1 MLQLFTKVKNREKVK
16 KSILKEMHV
25 CTFTFTGRG
34 KSQSSLKYR
43 EISRPLT
50 EPTCISLS
58 LRAFFL
64 NKSLEKIV

>member
-1 MLQLFTKVKNREKVK
+1 
-16 KSILKEMHV
+16 MHV
-25 CTFTFTGRG
+25 CTFTFTGQG

-58 LRAFFL
+58 LRACMLYFFL
-64 NKSLEKIV
+64 SKSLEKIV